1 MIYAKC
7 IENEGPVSKRKYPL
21 EIGKM
26 YEVDLIDMGSSS
38 TDILLK
44 GFNDRDSKS
53 WFNSVCFEFYEYD
66 KEIDIYSDERF
77 NPYL

>member
-7 IENEGPVSKRKYPL
+7 IENEAPVSKRKYPL

-26 YEVDLIDMGSSS
+26 YAVDTIDMGSYK

-44 GFNDRDSKS
+44 GFSDWDFKS
-53 WFNSVCFEFYEYD
+53 WFNSVCFE
-66 KEIDIYSDERF
+66 
-77 NPYL
+77 P

>member
-53 WFNSVCFEFYEYD
+53 WFNSVCFEFYEDD
-66 KEIDIYSDERF
+66 KEIDIYSDKRF